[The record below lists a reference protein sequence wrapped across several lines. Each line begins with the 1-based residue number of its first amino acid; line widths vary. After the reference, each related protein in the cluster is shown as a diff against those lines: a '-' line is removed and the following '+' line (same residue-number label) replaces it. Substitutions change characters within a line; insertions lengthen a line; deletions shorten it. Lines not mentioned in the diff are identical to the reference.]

1 MRCWSPCSL
10 FVVIVVYCLSSH
22 RSDAFDLA
30 QACVESQRLSLL
42 PICETILAV
51 QQDGAQQSAD
61 DGMRSKRFIRFGRA
75 LSGDAFLRFGKNVP
89 DLPFEDKR
97 FLRFGRAAPQLDDL
111 LKQALQRVESLQ
123 KVDETNVR
131 RKRSTDAA
139 PHSSNAE
146 SPEPKNESAAKITK
160 RYAVEDTEDADVKRF
175 MRFGKRFMRFGRN
188 PADLAQN
195 KLGEKRFMR
204 FGRDPEKR
212 FMRFGKSDEKRFMRF
227 GRNPADAEDEL
238 EEEKRFMRFG
248 RGGEEDDEDIEEAE
262 KRFMRFGRDP
272 EKRFMRFGKS
282 SSGGVE
288 DKRFMRFGR
297 NPEEQE
303 ADKRFMRFG
312 RGGAEDGEGMS
323 TEDKRFMRFGRSVEK
338 CKGCLEG

>member
-10 FVVIVVYCLSSH
+10 LVVIAIYCLSSH
-22 RSDAFDLA
+22 TSEAFDLA

-42 PICETILAV
+42 PICDTIFAV
-51 QQDGAQQSAD
+51 QQEGAQQSAD
-61 DGMRSKRFIRFGRA
+61 DGLRSKRFIRFGRA

-123 KVDETNVR
+123 KSDDTSVR

-139 PHSSNAE
+139 PQSNTDSAE
-146 SPEPKNESAAKITK
+146 QKNDSAKITK
-160 RYAVEDTEDADVKRF
+160 RYVDDVEDSDVKRF

-188 PADLAQN
+188 PSDVGS
-195 KLGEKRFMR
+195 KLTEKRFMR

-212 FMRFGKSDEKRFMRF
+212 FMRFGKSDDKKFMRF
-227 GRNPADAEDEL
+227 GRNPGDAEDEL
-238 EEEKRFMRFG
+238 EEDKRFMRFG
-248 RGGEEDDEDIEEAE
+248 RGDEEDEEEAE

-272 EKRFMRFGKS
+272 EKKFMRFGKN
-282 SSGGVE
+282 GE
-288 DKRFMRFGR
+288 EKRFMRFGR
-297 NPEEQE
+297 NPEEPE

-312 RGGAEDGEGMS
+312 RGGEEDDVN
-323 TEDKRFMRFGRSVEK
+323 TEEKRFMRFGRSAEK

>member
-10 FVVIVVYCLSSH
+10 FVVIVLHCLSSH
-22 RSDAFDLA
+22 SSAAFDLA

-42 PICETILAV
+42 PICDTIFAV
-51 QQDGAQQSAD
+51 QDGAQQSSD
-61 DGMRSKRFIRFGRA
+61 DGLRSKRFIRFGRA

-123 KVDETNVR
+123 RADETSVR

-139 PHSSNAE
+139 PQSSAE
-146 SPEPKNESAAKITK
+146 GGEQKNDSSATKITK
-160 RYAVEDTEDADVKRF
+160 RYVDDGEDTDVKRF

-188 PADLAQN
+188 QGGVGISADLAN
-195 KLGEKRFMR
+195 RLGEKRFMR

-212 FMRFGKSDEKRFMRF
+212 FMRFGKSDDKRFMRF
-227 GRNPADAEDEL
+227 GRNPEDDL

-248 RGGEEDDEDIEEAE
+248 RGDEFDEEDEEAEAE

-272 EKRFMRFGKS
+272 EKKFMRFGKS
-282 SSGGVE
+282 GGE

-312 RGGAEDGEGMS
+312 RGGAEENELNS
-323 TEDKRFMRFGRSVEK
+323 EDKRFMRFGRSADK